1 MKTCECYWP
10 FIIFTIWRVTPVAGF
25 KSFSETELTHMK
37 QFREFMVKFNK
48 TYESKAE
55 EVKRFGIFKSNLKI
69 IEKMN
74 GDENE
79 KAEFGVTMFSDLS
92 DAEFEDQMLIS
103 FNETIEYQAMEEPV
117 SKSLSSIIRRA
128 PSSFSW
134 TDHESYPPVES
145 QGSCRI
151 CCVFSMVGAL
161 SIMYS
166 VHQGRPINLSKQQ
179 LVDCNSN
186 IVCERGGLTYPEV
199 YRAIKNTYLAT
210 ERVYPYVGTDGH
222 PCNENN
228 VEEGVASLSDYRN
241 PTTESAILTAL
252 RNGPLPSRVVGSY
265 LRQYTGNVL
274 TNCPNQRGTHGVV
287 IVGYGEEEGVPYYLV
302 RNSWGSNYGILG
314 GHAKIKRGTCAT
326 HEVVYKLTMKIK
338 GEGCCG

>member
-1 MKTCECYWP
+1 MKTRECYWS
-10 FIIFTIWRVTPVAGF
+10 FIIFTIWRATLVAGF

-92 DAEFEDQMLIS
+92 EAEFEDQMLIS

-134 TDHESYPPVES
+134 TNHESYPPVES

-166 VHQGRPINLSKQQ
+166 VHRGQPINLSKQR
-179 LVDCNSN
+179 
-186 IVCERGGLTYPEV
+186 E
-199 YRAIKNTYLAT
+199 
-210 ERVYPYVGTDGH
+210 
-222 PCNENN
+222 
-228 VEEGVASLSDYRN
+228 SL
-241 PTTESAILTAL
+241 
-252 RNGPLPSRVVGSY
+252 
-265 LRQYTGNVL
+265 QYTGNVI
-274 TNCPNQRGTHGVV
+274 TNCPNQRGNHGVV

-302 RNSWGSNYGILG
+302 RNSWGSNYGILN

-326 HEVVYKLTMKIK
+326 HEAVYKLTMKIK